1 MKKWSWRV
9 IIAFALSG
17 TGFLLIAVF
26 GFNKSFQNANG
37 VFDPLL
43 ASQFGN
49 FIGGLVGPMFY
60 LAGFFLLYETIIAQ
74 SKSFEKQQFE
84 TKFFELIRF
93 HRQNVSEMEYRLPYE
108 EHKYI
113 TGPLVFRE
121 IKSQFTKLYK
131 IVSPFIVATSTIQPD
146 RKQLETIDITYLL
159 LFFGVSQS
167 TLPILEHILDKK
179 YDKQLTNKIIEEARK
194 ERTTYNPESMYFG
207 GHQVRLAHY
216 YRHLF
221 QLVNYIDKTEFLTDE
236 QKYAYVKILRAQL
249 SQHEIAIFFL
259 NSLSMG
265 QPWEKNGYITKYK
278 FIKNLPPNFVD
289 DIDPK
294 QYYHGFEYEWEE

>member
-1 MKKWSWRV
+1 MRNWSWRIV
-9 IIAFALSG
+9 VALFLSG
-17 TGFLLIAVF
+17 TGFALIAIF
-26 GFNKSFQNANG
+26 GFSKDFHNQSG
-37 VFDPLL
+37 IFDPVL

-60 LAGFFLLYETIIAQ
+60 LASFFLLYETIIAQ
-74 SKSFEKQQFE
+74 NKSFEKQQFE

-93 HRQNVSEMEYRLPYE
+93 HRQNVTEMEYRVPWE

-121 IKSQFTKLYK
+121 IKSQFTKIYK
-131 IVSPFIVATSTIQPD
+131 IICPFIEATDTISP
-146 RKQLETIDITYLL
+146 KKKKTESINISYLL

-167 TLPILEHILDKK
+167 TLPIVEELLDRK
-179 YDKQLTNKIIEEARK
+179 YDRALVKNIIEEVRK
-194 ERTTYNPESMYFG
+194 EKTSFNPETMYFS

-216 YRHLF
+216 YRHLY
-221 QLVNYIDKTEFLTDE
+221 QLVNYVDNTEFLSDK
-236 QKYAYVKILRAQL
+236 QKYDYVKILRAQL

-259 NSLSMG
+259 NSLSLG
-265 QPWEKNGYITKYK
+265 LPWEKHGYITKYK
-278 FIKNLPPNFVD
+278 FIKNLPPNFID

-294 QYYHGFEYEWEE
+294 EYYGGFEYEWEE

>member
-1 MKKWSWRV
+1 MKSWSWRIV
-9 IIAFALSG
+9 IALTLSG
-17 TGFLLIAVF
+17 TGFALIAIF
-26 GFNKSFQNANG
+26 GFNKSFHNANG
-37 VFDPLL
+37 LFDPLL

-60 LAGFFLLYETIIAQ
+60 LASVFLIYETIISQ
-74 SKSFEKQQFE
+74 NKSFERQQFE

-93 HRQNVSEMEYRLPYE
+93 HRQNIAEMEYRVPWE
-108 EHKYI
+108 DHKYI

-131 IVSPFIVATSTIQPD
+131 IVCPFIEACDNIPAD
-146 RKQLETIDITYLL
+146 KKQTDAINITYQL

-167 TLPILEHILDKK
+167 TLPILEGLLDRK
-179 YDKQLTNKIIEEARK
+179 YDKALINNIINEVRK
-194 ERTTYNPESMYFG
+194 ERTIFNPETMYFS

-216 YRHLF
+216 YRHLY
-221 QLVNYIDKTEFLTDE
+221 QLVNYVDNTEFLTDK
-236 QKYAYVKILRAQL
+236 QKYNYVKILRAQL

-259 NSLSMG
+259 NSLSLG
-265 QPWEKNGYITKYK
+265 QPWEKNNYITKYK
-278 FIKNLPPNFVD
+278 FIKNLPPNFID

-294 QYYHGFEYEWEE
+294 VYYNGFDYEWEE

>member
-1 MKKWSWRV
+1 MRHWSWR
-9 IIAFALSG
+9 IIVALVLAASGFTLIAIFAL
-17 TGFLLIAVF
+17 
-26 GFNKSFQNANG
+26 NKSFQNSNG

-43 ASQFGN
+43 ASEFGN

-60 LAGFFLLYETIIAQ
+60 LASVFLIYETIIAQ
-74 SKSFEKQQFE
+74 GRTFEKQQFE

-93 HRQNVSEMEYRLPYE
+93 HRQNVSEMEYRVPWE

-131 IVSPFIVATSTIQPD
+131 IVCPFIEASDKIPAD
-146 RKQLETIDITYLL
+146 KKKIDSINITYQL

-167 TLPILEHILDKK
+167 TLPILEQLLDRK
-179 YDKQLTNKIIEEARK
+179 YDKDLIKTIIDEVRK
-194 ERTTYNPESMYFG
+194 EKTVYSSDSVYFS

-221 QLVNYIDKTEFLTDE
+221 QLVDFVNKTRFLNE
-236 QKYAYVKILRAQL
+236 RQKYDYVKMLRAQL

-259 NSLSMG
+259 NSLSLG
-265 QPWEKNGYITKYK
+265 APWVKSNYINKFK

-294 QYYHGFEYEWEE
+294 DYYNGFEYEWEE